1 MISHGV
7 EISIAGGGADEKDE
21 RNRGLFFFSFFYIIY
36 SLLRY
41 KKSHK
46 ALAMAKTK
54 PKTQNELTQEISGT
68 YLFSW
73 GPYRSQAHIRARN

>member
-21 RNRGLFFFSFFYIIY
+21 WSEGLFFFLFFFFLFIIKY

-41 KKSHK
+41 KKLHG
-46 ALAMAKTK
+46 ALAMAETK
-54 PKTQNELTQEISGT
+54 P
-68 YLFSW
+68 
-73 GPYRSQAHIRARN
+73 